1 LFFCLWFFAF
11 LLWIL
16 AVNSDRTEHASSPH
30 HKWAAI
36 HVHVIASGAWYV
48 KFHFIGDP
56 DTLFISVH
64 Q

>member
-1 LFFCLWFFAF
+1 